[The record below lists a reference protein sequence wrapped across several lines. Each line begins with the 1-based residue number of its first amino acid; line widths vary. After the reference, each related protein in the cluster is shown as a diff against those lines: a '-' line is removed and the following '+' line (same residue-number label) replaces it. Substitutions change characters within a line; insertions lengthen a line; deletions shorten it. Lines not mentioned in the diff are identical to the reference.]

1 MKGITEMLVL
11 MLLFPFFAEAQ
22 KEDSCCINPEYA
34 TINCIEPTE
43 IYEPVYNKVEK
54 MPAYPGGM
62 RELIKDIEENLVYPE
77 DAKKDSIQGYVFV
90 RFVVDKEGHITNPDI
105 LKFSPYY
112 AFIDSPAFDSAAL
125 DVLSHLKTF
134 IPGEQHGKKVNVY
147 YFLPILFK
155 LDK

>member
-1 MKGITEMLVL
+1 MKRIGEILVL
-11 MLLFPFFAEAQ
+11 MLMLPFFAEAQ
-22 KEDSCCINPEYA
+22 KEYICIDPSEDD
-34 TINCIEPTE
+34 
-43 IYEPVYNKVEK
+43 EPVYVERVEK
-54 MPAYPGGM
+54 KPAYPGGDE
-62 RELIKDIEENLVYPE
+62 ELFKDKQEYLVYPE
-77 DAKKDSIQGYVFV
+77 DAKKDSIKGYVFV

-147 YFLPILFK
+147 YTLPIMFK

>member
-22 KEDSCCINPEYA
+22 IEYMCIDPESEDD
-34 TINCIEPTE
+34 
-43 IYEPVYNKVEK
+43 EPVYVERVK
-54 MPAYPGGM
+54 KKPAYPGGDE
-62 RELIKDIEENLVYPE
+62 ELLKDIQENLVYPE

-134 IPGEQHGKKVNVY
+134 VPGEQHGKKVNVY
-147 YFLPILFK
+147 YFLPIQFK